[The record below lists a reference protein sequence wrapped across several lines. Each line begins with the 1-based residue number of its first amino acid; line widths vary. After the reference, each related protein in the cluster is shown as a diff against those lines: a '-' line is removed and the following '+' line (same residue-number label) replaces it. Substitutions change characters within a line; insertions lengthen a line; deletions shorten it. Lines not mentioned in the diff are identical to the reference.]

1 MHLRFVVLGA
11 ATTFVAC
18 AVVAQ
23 DYPSRTARI
32 VTAEAG
38 GSNDIAT
45 RIIAQPLGAA
55 LGQQFIVEN
64 MGQASGVIAAQTV
77 ATATSDGTELRASTP
92 EQFGQFVAR
101 ETAKF
106 NELAR
111 GMGGFKID

>member
-1 MHLRFVVLGA
+1 MHLRFAVLGA

-23 DYPSRTARI
+23 DYPSRTVRI

-38 GSNDIAT
+38 GSNDIAI
-45 RIIAQPLGAA
+45 RIIAQPLAR
-55 LGQQFIVEN
+55 V
-64 MGQASGVIAAQTV
+64 TP
-77 ATATSDGTELRASTP
+77 DGTELRASTP
-92 EQFGQFVAR
+92 EQFGQFIAR